1 MLTQHPEVV
10 NTLNIPQPEE
20 NMWGLGMDKTGIGA
34 VIIGLLLC
42 MLGIFAIWV
51 FLPDAIAVVKG
62 LIGIAGVLIGLML
75 FVFGILI
82 IKE

>member
-1 MLTQHPEVV
+1 
-10 NTLNIPQPEE
+10 
-20 NMWGLGMDKTGIGA
+20 MDKTGIGA
-34 VIIGLLLC
+34 VIIGLVLC
-42 MLGIFAIWV
+42 TFGMYAIWV

-75 FVFGILI
+75 LVFGILI

>member
-1 MLTQHPEVV
+1 
-10 NTLNIPQPEE
+10 
-20 NMWGLGMDKTGIGA
+20 MDRAGVGA
-34 VIIGLLLC
+34 VLIGVLLC
-42 MLGIFAIWV
+42 ILGAYAIWV

-75 FVFGILI
+75 VVFGILI

>member
-1 MLTQHPEVV
+1 
-10 NTLNIPQPEE
+10 
-20 NMWGLGMDKTGIGA
+20 MDKTGIGA
-34 VIIGLLLC
+34 VIIGLALC
-42 MLGIFAIWV
+42 ILGMYAIWV

-75 FVFGILI
+75 LVFGILI

>member
-1 MLTQHPEVV
+1 
-10 NTLNIPQPEE
+10 
-20 NMWGLGMDKTGIGA
+20 MDKTGTGA

-42 MLGIFAIWV
+42 ILGIYAIWV

-62 LIGIAGVLIGLML
+62 LIGIAGMLIGLMMV
-75 FVFGILI
+75 VFGILI

>member
-1 MLTQHPEVV
+1 
-10 NTLNIPQPEE
+10 
-20 NMWGLGMDKTGIGA
+20 MDKTGIGA
-34 VIIGLLLC
+34 AIIGLILC
-42 MLGIFAIWV
+42 VLGMYAIWV

-75 FVFGILI
+75 LVFGILI